1 MANENKGESP
11 KYKLLERAYIDDVL
25 YEEGATITYEGIPGY
40 HMEAANAAATAM
52 KVGIQPVEEAVI
64 SNADPLGGRPGVST

>member
-52 KVGIQPVEEAVI
+52 KVKHP
-64 SNADPLGGRPGVST
+64 SNYIDPILAMTNVTARA